1 MKKNILLLHGWDYEA
16 YTSQT
21 KDKNAWDYC
30 DKLLNVLKKEY
41 NVYTIN
47 FPGFCGEKEP
57 NKEWD
62 IEDFASYVNDYIKK
76 NKLNIDIILG
86 YSFGGAVAVSYK
98 KLYGQNEKLFLVAP
112 AIIRNHNNSKKFVKT
127 PKIIEGLRK
136 ILRNLYVIYVVGTPE
151 MKYGTK
157 FLRNTYQI
165 IVRRDLREDLEKIST
180 DDLLLIYGDKDKAV
194 NPEEINKT
202 LKDNYRKRVIMI
214 KDADHDNIVT
224 DYVLELVKSL
234 KKL

>member
-1 MKKNILLLHGWDYEA
+1 M
-16 YTSQT
+16 
-21 KDKNAWDYC
+21 
-30 DKLLNVLKKEY
+30 LKKEY